1 MSRYLKLFVIALL
14 LMWIGIASAQVVEV
28 PDSNLRGAIR
38 ETLVLS
44 KGESLTEQ
52 EMARLKVLRAETRNI
67 ADLTGLESAT
77 NLIHLDLSACGI
89 VDIAP
94 LARLT
99 QLQELHLSQNR
110 IVDIAPLA
118 NLTRLEF
125 LNLNW
130 NYSIRD
136 VTHLANLIKL
146 EILKLNGN
154 LIQDITPLSNLTN
167 LRHLEIIVNPIL
179 DYSPVEALSLTFFLR
194 SESCE
199 LPFLSIED
207 RLKNRTFPS
216 IFAAFGKPIDMHTQ
230 VSGLNHLSP
239 IEQLALHDLTWRNP
253 YLGFAFFDTHEGWR
267 LTGILEE
274 AQEIREELLNLN
286 PNMLLLVGI
295 EILTYH
301 PDSYPADWAYWL
313 RDAEGNRI
321 RHPSTADVNGAEFL
335 IDFTQ
340 PGMQDIIVEQAV
352 AVAECGLF
360 DGIFLDWFAED
371 DNVLV
376 EERPTEYK
384 RYYTLEEEQQ
394 AKDTILQRIRAAVRD
409 DFLIMMNTGRHKISR
424 RAWGINGVFLETLQD
439 TRKGLPVFEGDPYG
453 YDGLRYIEETL
464 RWAEE
469 NLREPRVNGVEGWG
483 TPNEPPD
490 SPRNRRFMRV
500 FTTMSLTHTD
510 GYVLYT
516 DGNSHQHYWYD
527 FWEAD
532 LGRPVGSKSQAYENI
547 EGLFIREFT
556 NGWAVYNRSGSEQSV
571 TLAGYVSGVSSGE
584 RGVSHTLPDLDG
596 EIYLRMGVPIDLN
609 ADGTVNI
616 LDLILV
622 SQSFG
627 TVKGDIN
634 GDGETNILDLTLV
647 AQQFK

>member
-1 MSRYLKLFVIALL
+1 M
-14 LMWIGIASAQVVEV
+14 
-28 PDSNLRGAIR
+28 
-38 ETLVLS
+38 
-44 KGESLTEQ
+44 
-52 EMARLKVLRAETRNI
+52 
-67 ADLTGLESAT
+67 
-77 NLIHLDLSACGI
+77 
-89 VDIAP
+89 
-94 LARLT
+94 
-99 QLQELHLSQNR
+99 
-110 IVDIAPLA
+110 
-118 NLTRLEF
+118 
-125 LNLNW
+125 
-130 NYSIRD
+130 
-136 VTHLANLIKL
+136 
-146 EILKLNGN
+146 
-154 LIQDITPLSNLTN
+154 
-167 LRHLEIIVNPIL
+167 
-179 DYSPVEALSLTFFLR
+179 TFFLR

-199 LPFLSIED
+199 LPFLSVKE
-207 RLKNRTFPS
+207 RLANRTFPS
-216 IFAAFGKPIDMHTQ
+216 IVASNGKSFFSQ
-230 VSGLNHLSP
+230 VRNLTHLSHT
-239 IEQLALHDLTWRNP
+239 ERLALHDLTFSSP
-253 YLGFAFFDTHEGWR
+253 DLGFDFLDTPEGWR

-274 AQEIREELLNLN
+274 AQEIREELLNHN
-286 PNMLLLVGI
+286 PNMLHLVY
-295 EILTYH
+295 TRV
-301 PDSYPADWAYWL
+301 
-313 RDAEGNRI
+313 RDAWIGYYPEDFPYWI
-321 RHPSTADVNGAEFL
+321 RDANGSPVTEPL
-335 IDFTQ
+335 GLYLLTDFTQ

-409 DFLIMMNTGRHKISR
+409 DFLIMMNTGRHKIPR

-453 YDGLRYIEETL
+453 YDGLKYIEETL

-527 FWEAD
+527 FWDAD
-532 LGRPVGSKSQAYENI
+532 LGRPIGAKSQQYHGT

-556 NGWAVYNRSGSEQSV
+556 NGWSVYNRSGETQAISLPQVS
-571 TLAGYVSGVSSGE
+571 SGVSS
-584 RGVSHTLPDLDG
+584 SKKDITHLLPDLDG
-596 EIYLRMGVPIDLN
+596 EIYLRAGVPIDLN

-627 TVKGDIN
+627 TAEGDIN
-634 GDGETNILDLTLV
+634 GDGETNVLDLTLV
-647 AQQFK
+647 AAQFK

>member
-1 MSRYLKLFVIALL
+1 MSKYLTLIALL
-14 LMWIGIASAQVVEV
+14 LMWIGIASAHVVEV
-28 PDSNLRGAIR
+28 PDSNLRGVIR

-67 ADLTGLESAT
+67 ADLTGLEYAT

-94 LARLT
+94 LANLTRL
-99 QLQELHLSQNR
+99 QKLHLSANK

-118 NLTRLEF
+118 NLTQLEF
-125 LNLNW
+125 LNLNY
-130 NYSIRD
+130 NYPLKDINP
-136 VTHLANLIKL
+136 LANLIKL

-167 LRHLEIIVNPIL
+167 LRHLEIVVNPIL
-179 DYSPVEALSLTFFLR
+179 DYSPVEALSLTVFLR

-207 RLKNRTFPS
+207 RLKNRIFPS
-216 IFAAFGKPIDMHTQ
+216 IIASNGTSFFSQ
-230 VSGLNHLSP
+230 VRNLTHLSHT
-239 IEQLALHDLTWRNP
+239 ERLALHDLTFSSP
-253 YLGFAFFDTHEGWR
+253 DLGFDFFDTHEGWR

-274 AQEIREELLNLN
+274 AQGIREELLNLN
-286 PNMLLLVGI
+286 PNRLHLVY
-295 EILTYH
+295 TRV
-301 PDSYPADWAYWL
+301 
-313 RDAEGNRI
+313 RDAWIGYYPEDFPYWI
-321 RHPSTADVNGAEFL
+321 RDANGSPVTEPL
-335 IDFTQ
+335 GLYLLTDFTQ

-409 DFLIMMNTGRHKISR
+409 DFLIMMNIGRHKIPR

-439 TRKGLPVFEGDPYG
+439 TRKGLPVVEGDPYG
-453 YDGLRYIEETL
+453 YDGLKYIEETL

-527 FWEAD
+527 FWDAD

-556 NGWAVYNRSGSEQSV
+556 NGWAVYNRSGEPQAISLPQVS
-571 TLAGYVSGVSSGE
+571 SGVSS
-584 RGVSHTLPDLDG
+584 SKKDIIHLLPDLDG
-596 EIYLRMGVPIDLN
+596 EIYLRVGVPIDLN

-622 SQSFG
+622 SQNFG
-627 TVKGDIN
+627 TAKGDIN
-634 GDGETNILDLTLV
+634 GDGETNVLDLTLV
-647 AQQFK
+647 AAQFK

>member
-28 PDSNLRGAIR
+28 PDANLRDAIR
-38 ETLVLS
+38 ETLALPAAAP
-44 KGESLTEQ
+44 LTEQ
-52 EMARLKVLRAETRNI
+52 EMARLKVLYAEDRDI
-67 ADLTGLESAT
+67 ADLTGLDYAT
-77 NLIHLDLSACGI
+77 NLVDLDLTGCQI

-94 LARLT
+94 LANLTRL
-99 QLQELHLSQNR
+99 QKLHLSANK

-125 LNLNW
+125 LNLNY
-130 NYSIRD
+130 NSLTDINP
-136 VTHLANLIKL
+136 LANLIKL

-154 LIQDITPLSNLTN
+154 WIQDITPLSNLTN
-167 LRHLEIIVNPIL
+167 LRHLEIVENPIL
-179 DYSPVEALSLTFFLR
+179 DYSPVEALSLTIFLR

-199 LPFLSIED
+199 LPFLSVKE
-207 RLKNRTFPS
+207 RLANRTFPS
-216 IFAAFGKPIDMHTQ
+216 IFAAFGKPIEMHTQ

-239 IEQLALHDLTWRNP
+239 IEQLALHDLTFNSP
-253 YLGFAFFDTHEGWR
+253 GLGLRFLDTPEGWR
-267 LTGILEE
+267 LTGIIEE
-274 AQEIREELLNLN
+274 AQEIRDEMLNLN
-286 PNMLLLVGI
+286 PNVLLLVDI
-295 EILTYH
+295 RV
-301 PDSYPADWAYWL
+301 
-313 RDAEGNRI
+313 RDAWIGYYPEDFPYWI
-321 RHPSTADVNGAEFL
+321 RDANGSPVTEPL
-335 IDFTQ
+335 GLYLLTDFTQ

-352 AVAECGLF
+352 AVAKCGLF
-360 DGIFLDWFAED
+360 DGIFFDWFAEEGGA
-371 DNVLV
+371 VLV
-376 EERPTEYK
+376 GTDPSSWEDGYVGYEA
-384 RYYTLEEEQQ
+384 EQQ
-394 AKDTILQRIRAAVRD
+394 AKDTILRRIRAAVRD
-409 DFLIMMNTGRHKISR
+409 DFLIMVNTGRHKISR

-453 YDGLRYIEETL
+453 YDGLKYIEETL

-527 FWEAD
+527 FWDAD
-532 LGRPVGSKSQAYENI
+532 LGRPIGAKSQQYHGT

-556 NGWAVYNRSGSEQSV
+556 NGWSVYNRSGETQAISLPQVS
-571 TLAGYVSGVSSGE
+571 SGVSS
-584 RGVSHTLPDLDG
+584 SKKDITHLLPDLDG
-596 EIYLRMGVPIDLN
+596 EIYLRAGVPIDLN

-627 TVKGDIN
+627 TAEGDIN
-634 GDGETNILDLTLV
+634 GDGETNVLDLTLV
-647 AQQFK
+647 AAQFK